1 MMINAWTRR
10 NRALFV
16 ALPDGEVFAVRGD
29 WWVGRIEGERIRA
42 NWRKL
47 SHRS

>member
-1 MMINAWTRR
+1 MKRSWRLR

-29 WWVGRIEGERIRA
+29 WWVGELDGHRVRA
-42 NWRKL
+42 RWRRK
-47 SHRS
+47 RCA